1 MTSPRRK
8 PSDCRV
14 WFDADVAAFFG
25 ISVKTLQRRVMRP
38 AKGEINPNDAH
49 PQTIGGRRLW
59 LREDVERLL
68 GIGTRKEGA
77 R

>member
-14 WFDADVAAFFG
+14 WYDADVAAFFG
-25 ISVKTLQRRVMRP
+25 ISVKTLQRRVAKP

>member
-1 MTSPRRK
+1 MNKAPGDSRIM
-8 PSDCRV
+8 
-14 WFDADVAAFFG
+14 FDADVAAFFG
-25 ISVKTLQRRVMRP
+25 ISTKTLQRRVAKP
-38 AKGEINPNDAH
+38 AEGEINPNLAH
-49 PQTIGGRRLW
+49 PKTIGGRRLW